1 MGQVKK
7 FQDDESDLGVF
18 RREHQDWELTEYEYN
33 GFKVVRADKP
43 GPKKRI
49 KPFQPDG
56 SFGYPKGDKN
66 GSRPLYNLKELSRSR
81 GKGGY
86 NQKVIIVEGEKCVEH
101 AEKVFPDCPVVT
113 WPGGTGATDKTNW
126 KPLQTRSVLIL
137 ADTDEVGRNAARRI
151 EKKLKK
157 EDCTV
162 TVYSREGE
170 DGRDIFDWIE
180 GKSASE
186 IAELREEILAG
197 NSSARSDVQASGK
210 FVGFEDI
217 EPWPDEV
224 SGSEVLSSLADLINR
239 HMYIKPEQA
248 DATAL
253 WCAMAWLHDD
263 PNLELAP
270 FLNITAP
277 SSRAGKTA
285 LLDIVAEIVPRPFP
299 LVGAS
304 EAFLF
309 RVIEEHAP
317 TLLLDEIDT
326 QRAKKNGEGAYLDG
340 MLNGSQTRR
349 TATIGRMAQIRNGQA
364 VEQVAVTFSTWCPKV
379 LCGIGGLA
387 DTTVDRSIQIRM
399 ERKPKTELRPRWRNR
414 DRQAVM
420 DLCRK
425 IGTWVKGNA
434 DEIITARGQVKLPK
448 TINDRQ
454 WDSWEVLGAIAKVA
468 GGDWPKRAVAACK
481 YITDASEDTR
491 SYGELL
497 IGDLSAIFSHKEG
510 EGFITSAVICEFLN
524 KMEERPWS
532 NWNKGRGFNPSAL
545 ARKLKPFDIKPRQK
559 KQRGSPQRGYDYE
572 GLEPLFSRYPVTEGD
587 NPMENI
593 GNFGNGSEEPI

>member
-1 MGQVKK
+1 M
-7 FQDDESDLGVF
+7 
-18 RREHQDWELTEYEYN
+18 TEYEYD

-43 GPKKRI
+43 GEKK
-49 KPFQPDG
+49 KLTPFKPDG
-56 SFGYPKGDKN
+56 SFGYPTGDKN
-66 GSRPLYNLKELSRSR
+66 GARPLHNIKELSRSR

-86 NQKVIIVEGEKCVEH
+86 NQKVIIVEGEKCVEQ
-101 AEKVFPDCPVVT
+101 AEKVFPGCPVVT
-113 WPGGTGATDKTNW
+113 WAGGTGATDKTNW

-170 DGRDIFDWIE
+170 DGGDISDWVE

-197 NSSARSDVQASGK
+197 NSSARSIQASGQ
-210 FVGFEDI
+210 FVEFEDI
-217 EPWPDEV
+217 EPWPGEV
-224 SGSEVLSSLADLINR
+224 LGSEVLSSLTDLINR
-239 HMYIKPEQA
+239 HMYIKPEQT
-248 DATAL
+248 DATIL
-253 WCAMAWLHDD
+253 WCAMTWLHDH
-263 PNLELAP
+263 PVLECAP

-326 QRAKKNGEGAYLDG
+326 QRAKKNGEGAYFDG

-364 VEQVAVTFSTWCPKV
+364 VEQVPVKFSTWCPKV

-387 DTTVDRSIQIRM
+387 DTTVDRSVQIRM
-399 ERKPKTELRPRWRNR
+399 ERKPKNDRRPRWRTR
-414 DRQAVM
+414 DREAVTA
-420 DLCRK
+420 LRRRL
-425 IGTWVKGNA
+425 GTWVKSNA
-434 DEIITARGQVKLPK
+434 GEIIAARGGIELPE

-454 WDSWEVLGAIAKVA
+454 WDSWEVLGAIAKIA
-468 GGDWPKRAVAACK
+468 GSDWPKRADTACK

-491 SYGELL
+491 SNAELL
-497 IGDLSAIFSHKEG
+497 IGDLCSIFNHG
-510 EGFITSAVICEFLN
+510 EDDVVKQFITSAVICYLLN
-524 KMEERPWS
+524 KMEERPWPK
-532 NWNKGRGFNPSAL
+532 WNKGRGFDANAL
-545 ARKLKPFDIKPRQK
+545 SRMLRAFDVKPRQK
-559 KQRGSPQRGYDYE
+559 KQPEGSVLRGYYYAD
-572 GLEPLFSRYPVTEGD
+572 LEIQFTRYPATEGD
-587 NPMENI
+587 NPLENI
-593 GNFGNGSEEPI
+593 GKFGSGTEDII